1 MKPTLDILQILIT
14 LPAPRWIGCVLLVA
28 AIAQALRLLR
38 VSVSAF
44 RAIVVTCLVPV
55 WKIHFWVKCAVPGT
69 LVFLFSAPLHDL
81 IQELEYRLWQ
91 PVYVYQTTTDDNR
104 MAAYERILRKHTDS
118 YEFAVVKRWT
128 AETAAK
134 INSTP
139 LAIYETALLEC
150 GLNPFEFNK
159 DRFGKIIA
167 AGWIQF
173 TPAGLNGLGVKMPEV
188 IAACRNRDIETIMR
202 LTDAYLVRRWEQ
214 AGKPDMRNTIDLY
227 LAVFAPAHIG
237 RAPEQVVYKGYGNA
251 AYYKNAGLD
260 GWFQDGGKT
269 VRKASECDGRIT
281 VWEIFL
287 CLERKK
293 GIALKQNK

>member
-1 MKPTLDILQILIT
+1 MKPAIDFLQILIT
-14 LPAPRWIGCVLLVA
+14 LPALRWIGCVLLVA

-44 RAIVVTCLVPV
+44 RAIVVTCVVPV

-69 LVFLFSAPLHDL
+69 LVFMFSAPLHGL
-81 IQELEYRLWQ
+81 LQELEYRLWQ
-91 PVYVYQTTTDDNR
+91 PVYVYQTATDGNR

-118 YEFAVVKRWT
+118 YEFSVVKRWT

-150 GLNPFEFNK
+150 GLNPFRVRD
-159 DRFGKIIA
+159 DRVA

-173 TPAGLNGLGVKMPEV
+173 TDAGCRGLGVTKEQV
-188 IAACRNRDIETIMR
+188 ISACQNRDIETIMR

-260 GWFQDGGKT
+260 GWFQDGGKI